1 MTLDTAQISQRLPR
15 HVFNPSAPRGVDPPI
30 KRIIP
35 GILHLNYPLTQ
46 TSTHRPGFL
55 AMADE
60 APILI
65 VGAGPVGMLLAY
77 QLDRMNVPCVI
88 AEQNVDT
95 TKWPKMD
102 LTNCRSMELLR
113 YLGLADDYRAQPG
126 TVPDDTG
133 FDTLFVTNLNPTGRL
148 LSSWV

>member
-1 MTLDTAQISQRLPR
+1 
-15 HVFNPSAPRGVDPPI
+15 
-30 KRIIP
+30 
-35 GILHLNYPLTQ
+35 
-46 TSTHRPGFL
+46 
-55 AMADE
+55 MADE
-60 APILI
+60 APIII

-77 QLDRMNVPCVI
+77 QLDRMNIPCVI
-88 AEQNVDT
+88 AEQNPDT

-133 FDTLFVTNLNPTGRL
+133 FDTLFVTNLNQTGRL